1 MKQIAVFALL
11 ALTGCAVL
19 LAIFFAPTLALI
31 DYGTV
36 IVVGLIIAGAVTWSL
51 SPSRS

>member
-11 ALTGCAVL
+11 ALVGCAIL
-19 LAIFFAPTLALI
+19 LALLFAPTLALM

-36 IVVGLIIAGAVTWSL
+36 LVVGLIIAGAVTWSL

>member
-36 IVVGLIIAGAVTWSL
+36 LVVGLIITGAVARSMD
-51 SPSRS
+51 SPRS

>member
-1 MKQIAVFALL
+1 MKQIAALLVLTLVGCAILL
-11 ALTGCAVL
+11 ALL
-19 LAIFFAPTLALI
+19 FAPTLALM

-36 IVVGLIIAGAVTWSL
+36 LVVGLIIAGAVAWSL